1 MAGLEDCGKREDRED
16 HYRCAAVLHP
26 LRGQILRLMLGGR
39 ERSIADI
46 AAELAQPLGR
56 IGYHLRVLKRRD
68 ALKARSGCGAGRPL
82 YRWAP
87 QAHWARKM
95 LDEIDAR
102 NAEDE

>member
-1 MAGLEDCGKREDRED
+1 MAGLEDCGKRGDREE

-39 ERSIADI
+39 ERSVADI
-46 AAELAQPLGR
+46 STELGQPLGR
-56 IGYHLRVLKRRD
+56 IGYHLRVLIRRR
-68 ALKARSGCGAGRPL
+68 ALRARSGCGAGRPL

-102 NAEDE
+102 NAKDD